1 MGSERTTLVD
11 SNVLFDVVTD
21 DPVWSE
27 WSADALDR
35 AFELG
40 AVAINPIVYA
50 EVSVRYEQ
58 IEDVDDALAA
68 FTRLALPYAAGFL
81 AGKAY
86 LEYRRRG
93 GTRTAPLADFY
104 IGAHAAVSGYRL
116 LTRDA
121 KRFRTYFPSLE
132 LVAP

>member
-1 MGSERTTLVD
+1 MGWSSAALTHAFGIGP
-11 SNVLFDVVTD
+11 VL
-21 DPVWSE
+21 
-27 WSADALDR
+27 
-35 AFELG
+35 
-40 AVAINPIVYA
+40 INPLVYA
-50 EVSVRYEQ
+50 EVSTSFDR
-58 IEDVDDALAA
+58 IEAMDEA
-68 FTRLALPYAAGFL
+68 FPDSLFMRAPLPYEAGFV

-93 GTRTAPLADFY
+93 GIRTAPLADFY
-104 IGAHAAVSGYRL
+104 IGAHAAVSGHRL